1 MTNLRGN
8 KKVFEYLG
16 FVFVIAT
23 ASLTRLWNLASPKK
37 LVFDETYYVKDALS
51 LSQEGNEKSWPVGA
65 NAAFESGDVY
75 SYLADSAF
83 VVHPPFGK
91 WLIASGM
98 WLLGPEN
105 AAGWRIS
112 TALLGI
118 ATVAL
123 LMLVAYKLFRS
134 TKLALAAG
142 FLLAIDG
149 MGITMSRTALLDA
162 PLTFFLLLGFLF
174 FLIDNQQSRVRIGY
188 AIQNGRKTLLW
199 LRPWLVLA
207 GVVLGAASAIK
218 WSGLYLLAAIGL
230 YVVFSEL
237 LLRRDSG
244 EKSWVRTG
252 LLAQGAISFVNLVP
266 VAMATYLS
274 SWLGWITST
283 GGYSRNWADDN
294 SLPGIFGAL
303 PNWAQSLWNY
313 HEVIYKFHV
322 NLSESHSYQSH
333 PITWLLGLRPTAF
346 FYETYSDGQ
355 MGCESDTCSS
365 AITAMGNP
373 LIWVFATSALAY
385 LFYRYLGT
393 RERVIGLVLLGVGA
407 LYLPWLLIP
416 ERTVFQFYAVSF
428 LPWMILG
435 LVLVMQIL
443 YRALGGTKLAKGLVI
458 GFFVL
463 ATLVSVFFL
472 PVNIGLVVPF
482 DQWQWRMW
490 LPGWI

>member
-1 MTNLRGN
+1 MTKSWGN
-8 KKVFEYLG
+8 KKVLEYLG
-16 FVFVIAT
+16 FVFVLAIAS
-23 ASLTRLWNLASPKK
+23 ATRLWNLGFPQK

-51 LSQEGNEKSWPVGA
+51 LAREGHEKNWPEGA
-65 NAAFESGDVY
+65 NAVFESGDVY
-75 SYLADSAF
+75 SYLVDPAF

-91 WLIASGM
+91 WLIASGL
-98 WLLGPEN
+98 WLLGPDN

-149 MGITMSRTALLDA
+149 MAITMSRTALLDA

-174 FLIDNQQSRVRIGY
+174 FLIDNNQSRLRIGY
-188 AIQNGRKTLLW
+188 AIQQGKTTLLW
-199 LRPWLVLA
+199 FRPWLVLA
-207 GVVLGAASAIK
+207 GVALGAASAIK

-237 LLRRDSG
+237 LLRRVSG
-244 EKSWVRTG
+244 EKSWVRSG
-252 LLAQGAISFVNLVP
+252 LLAQGVISFLNLVP
-266 VAMATYLS
+266 VAAATYLT
-274 SWLGWITST
+274 SWLGWINSS
-283 GGYSRNWADDN
+283 GGYSRNWTEDN

-303 PNWAQSLWNY
+303 PSWVQSLWNY
-313 HEVIYKFHV
+313 HQVVYSFHV
-322 NLSESHSYQSH
+322 NLSVDHSYQSH

-346 FYETYSDGQ
+346 FYETYSAGQ
-355 MGCESDTCSS
+355 MGCESETCSS
-365 AITAMGNP
+365 AITALGNP
-373 LIWVFATSALAY
+373 LIWVFATAALLY
-385 LFYRYLGT
+385 LAYRYLRT

-443 YRALGGTKLAKGLVI
+443 YRAIGNTKLAKALVI

-463 ATLVSVFFL
+463 ATLVSIFFL
-472 PVNIGLVVPF
+472 PVNIGLVMPF
-482 DQWQWRMW
+482 EQWQLRMW
-490 LPGWI
+490 LPSWI

>member
-1 MTNLRGN
+1 MTKLRGN

-16 FVFVIAT
+16 FVFVLAIA
-23 ASLTRLWNLASPKK
+23 SVSRLWNLSFPQK

-51 LSQEGNEKSWPVGA
+51 LSLEGNEKNWPEGA

-75 SYLADSAF
+75 SYLADPAF

-98 WLLGPEN
+98 WLLGPDN

-123 LMLVAYKLFRS
+123 LMLVAHKLFRS

-149 MGITMSRTALLDA
+149 MAITMSRTALLDA

-174 FLIDNQQSRVRIGY
+174 FLIDSKQSRLRIGY
-188 AIQNGRKTLLW
+188 AIQEGKSTLLW
-199 LRPWLVLA
+199 FRPWLVLA
-207 GVVLGAASAIK
+207 GVALGAASAIK
-218 WSGLYLLAAIGL
+218 WSGLYLLAALGL

-237 LLRRDSG
+237 ILRRDSG
-244 EKSWVRTG
+244 ESSWVRTG

-266 VAMATYLS
+266 AAVATYIS
-274 SWLGWITST
+274 SWWGWISSS
-283 GGYSRNWADDN
+283 GGYLRNWSEDN
-294 SLPGIFGAL
+294 SLPGIFGFL
-303 PNWAQSLWNY
+303 PDWAQSLWNY
-313 HEVIYKFHV
+313 HEVIFRFHV
-322 NLSESHSYQSH
+322 NLSENHSYQSH

-346 FYETYSDGQ
+346 FYETYSSGQ
-355 MGCESDTCSS
+355 MGCEGDTCSS
-365 AITAMGNP
+365 AITALGNP
-373 LIWVFATSALAY
+373 LIFVFATAALAY
-385 LFYRYLGT
+385 LVYRYLRT

-416 ERTVFQFYAVSF
+416 DRTVFQFYAISF

-443 YRALGGTKLAKGLVI
+443 YRAIGNTKFAKGLVV

-482 DQWQWRMW
+482 DQWLLRMW
-490 LPGWI
+490 LPSWI